1 MSTVRELVSFSIGSI
16 LSDREEHRGRDR
28 DADPRHWNTNLS
40 TLEDGGEAG
49 YRSQDSSR
57 SNRHLNVA
65 KQNRNGSNT
74 NEPVHCDRSSHL
86 ESSKRA
92 FIARP
97 PPTPACIQ
105 GPEEARKEDVNTMV
119 INKDTYVNV
128 RHILEK
134 LERGDDIVL
143 GNLGI
148 SRYRYQ

>member
-16 LSDREEHRGRDR
+16 LSDRDDHRGRGR
-28 DADPRHWNTNLS
+28 DADPRHLNTNLR
-40 TLEDGGEAG
+40 LEDGGEAG

-57 SNRHLNVA
+57 FNRLDLA
-65 KQNRNGSNT
+65 KQSQNGSYT
-74 NEPVHCDRSSHL
+74 NEPVHSNRSSLL

-92 FIARP
+92 FNGRP
-97 PPTPACIQ
+97 LPTPACIK
-105 GPEEARKEDVNTMV
+105 GPEEARKLDVNTMV

-148 SRYRYQ
+148 SRNGYQ